1 MTIIRLFLLCHWLP
15 KTLADHRCQS
25 NATPIQVVVIV
36 LEMNVWKS
44 LLERH
49 LLWMNSK
56 CGLPNYLNIKTNNQV
71 KLKEKDHSSGK
82 LVLVKSVRKTCGH
95 RMKFCVQRG
104 FGELHSTSKWKGKLQ
119 STVRYVLTSALLA
132 SFP

>member
-15 KTLADHRCQS
+15 KSLADHRCQL

-44 LLERH
+44 LLERQ
-49 LLWMNSK
+49 LLWVNSK

-71 KLKEKDHSSGK
+71 KLKEKDHS
-82 LVLVKSVRKTCGH
+82 
-95 RMKFCVQRG
+95 QR
-104 FGELHSTSKWKGKLQ
+104 
-119 STVRYVLTSALLA
+119 
-132 SFP
+132 